1 MISYIRII
9 LNVLIFV
16 GHNYGK
22 PFVDVFAP
30 GNGIASTWPMD
41 APTTGQVGYMYSSG
55 TSMAT
60 PHVSGLA
67 ALILSI
73 RNDLSGEEVKKYIM
87 DNVQKK
93 TQYSELAVSSGLIDV
108 GKTIKAVINNEGKYV
123 DILHPFSLNNLE
135 STIVNCNDFIACS
148 SV

>member
-1 MISYIRII
+1 MILIDLSKKIYWKKESTKLISYIRII
-9 LNVLIFV
+9 LNFLIFV
-16 GHNYGK
+16 GYNYGK

-30 GNGIASTWPMD
+30 GILIASTYPVD
-41 APTTGQVGYMYSSG
+41 SGGYMYMSG

-93 TQYSELAVSSGLIDV
+93 TQYSELVVSSGLIDV

-123 DILHPFSLNNLE
+123 CMQE
-135 STIVNCNDFIACS
+135 G
-148 SV
+148 